1 MHNREGEGCTHM
13 YTGFTLVLI
22 IKGFLFK
29 LTSSYFMVI
38 YHWSQC
44 LFLVQL
50 ECFFL
55 LMLRYLFNFC
65 KSEMIIL
72 FFEVHIVAFVALNE
86 HNFLFLS
93 FFLDTLVQLQQVD

>member
-44 LFLVQL
+44 LFSCSIGMLFSSNAEILVQ
-50 ECFFL
+50 FL
-55 LMLRYLFNFC
+55 Q
-65 KSEMIIL
+65 K
-72 FFEVHIVAFVALNE
+72 
-86 HNFLFLS
+86 
-93 FFLDTLVQLQQVD
+93 